1 MEVVTVIEMNTEL
14 YKRIETAAH
23 NMRENMLEMTL
34 HAGASGAHIGGAL
47 SSADIVAVLYCGI
60 MDRPGKQD
68 HFVLS
73 KGHCALVQYAA
84 LCETGVISREELMTF
99 EDNGGMFPAHP
110 VMHDEIGIEL
120 SSGSLGLGLG
130 FGIGLALADKKKET
144 QAKTFVLLGNGECNE
159 GSVWE
164 AVMQAPKLGLD
175 NLIAIMDNNHLQ
187 LDGEA
192 EKIVPQAHIAES
204 FRSFGWEVFEVN
216 GHDIRAVYETLAGL
230 AVDGRPKMIVADTV
244 KGKGVSFMEN
254 QVKYH
259 HAGLTQEQ
267 YNQAMEELKND

>member
-1 MEVVTVIEMNTEL
+1 MIKMNTEL

-120 SSGSLGLGLG
+120 SSGAW
-130 FGIGLALADKKKET
+130 GLAWDSA
-144 QAKTFVLLGNGECNE
+144 
-159 GSVWE
+159 SVWRWRIKRRRHR
-164 AVMQAPKLGLD
+164 QR
-175 NLIAIMDNNHLQ
+175 HL
-187 LDGEA
+187 
-192 EKIVPQAHIAES
+192 S
-204 FRSFGWEVFEVN
+204 C
-216 GHDIRAVYETLAGL
+216 LATENATKAACGKPSCR
-230 AVDGRPKMIVADTV
+230 RPSWVWTI
-244 KGKGVSFMEN
+244 
-254 QVKYH
+254 
-259 HAGLTQEQ
+259 
-267 YNQAMEELKND
+267 